1 MDSIASNQGLKH
13 IAEKIFMPLQFK
25 DVLKCRLVNK
35 FWKEVI
41 DQPMFLIKK
50 LEVTMSLTVAEERY
64 RESKKAFDEECR
76 MALEDGFLSNHETM
90 KKFREKFEEV
100 FAPIGPLKTQE
111 SWKRILNFINSSQ
124 ECPWFDLDQVQ
135 NDVKKYLLKQ
145 HTIIE
150 SLGKYDFG
158 IPTALH
164 LATQDGNPTFVKMIL
179 QIQPEM
185 TSDRFNDNLPI
196 YISIEKNNLAI
207 FKMLLGSHK
216 KYSPQHHFES
226 IIQRATSI
234 AVKYVKIDFV
244 KILLQNVDD

>member
-1 MDSIASNQGLKH
+1 MDSIASNQGLQH
-13 IAEKIFMPLQFK
+13 IAEKIFMPMKFK

-50 LEVTMSLTVAEERY
+50 LEVTMSLTVAAERY
-64 RESKKAFDEECR
+64 RESKKAFDEECSGVT
-76 MALEDGFLSNHETM
+76 LNYETM

-100 FAPIGPLKTQE
+100 FGPLKTQE
-111 SWKRILNFINSSQ
+111 SWKKILTFINSSQ

-164 LATQDGNPTFVKMIL
+164 LATQDGNPTFVKIIL

-207 FKMLLGSHK
+207 FKMLLGSHQ
-216 KYSPQHHFES
+216 KYSHQYDFE
-226 IIQRATSI
+226 IFIQRATSI
-234 AVKYVKIDFV
+234 AVKYGNIDFV
-244 KILLQNVDD
+244 KILRQNVDDFESN

>member
-1 MDSIASNQGLKH
+1 MDSITSNQGLQH

-50 LEVTMSLTVAEERY
+50 LEVTMSLTVAAERY
-64 RESKKAFDEECR
+64 RESKKAFDEEC
-76 MALEDGFLSNHETM
+76 LECGLNYETL

-111 SWKRILNFINSSQ
+111 SWKKILTFINSSQ

-164 LATQDGNPTFVKMIL
+164 LATQDDNPTFVKIIL

-185 TSDRFNDNLPI
+185 TSDQFNNVLLLTNH
-196 YISIEKNNLAI
+196 EGKKN
-207 FKMLLGSHK
+207 
-216 KYSPQHHFES
+216 E
-226 IIQRATSI
+226 IIAQVAKPRG
-234 AVKYVKIDFV
+234 
-244 KILLQNVDD
+244 Q

>member
-50 LEVTMSLTVAEERY
+50 LEVTMSQRY
-64 RESKKAFDEECR
+64 RESKKVFDEECR
-76 MALEDGFLSNHETM
+76 MALEDGFLFNHETM
-90 KKFREKFEEV
+90 KKIREKFEEV
-100 FAPIGPLKTQE
+100 FGPLKTQE
-111 SWKRILNFINSSQ
+111 SWKKILTFINSSQ

-135 NDVKKYLLKQ
+135 NDVKKHLLKQ

-234 AVKYVKIDFV
+234 AVKYGKIDFV

>member
-50 LEVTMSLTVAEERY
+50 LEVTMSQRY
-64 RESKKAFDEECR
+64 RESKKVFDEECGSC
-76 MALEDGFLSNHETM
+76 LFDYEKK

-164 LATQDGNPTFVKMIL
+164 LATQDGNQTFVKIIL

-185 TSDRFNDNLPI
+185 TSDQFNNVLLLI
-196 YISIEKNNLAI
+196 NHERKKN
-207 FKMLLGSHK
+207 
-216 KYSPQHHFES
+216 E
-226 IIQRATSI
+226 IIAQVAKPRG
-234 AVKYVKIDFV
+234 
-244 KILLQNVDD
+244 Q

>member
-1 MDSIASNQGLKH
+1 MDSIASNQGLQH
-13 IAEKIFMPLQFK
+13 IAEKIFMPMKFK

-41 DQPMFLIKK
+41 DQPIFLIKK
-50 LEVTMSLTVAEERY
+50 FEVTMSLRY

-150 SLGKYDFG
+150 SLRRPNDFG

-164 LATQDGNPTFVKMIL
+164 LATDDGNITFVKIIL

-185 TSDRFNDNLPI
+185 TSDQFNSNLPI
-196 YISIEKNNLAI
+196 DISIEKNNFAI
-207 FKMLLGSHK
+207 FKILLGSND
-216 KYSPQHHFES
+216 QIENIRTN
-226 IIQRATSI
+226 IILKSAFNEQRA
-234 AVKYVKIDFV
+234 
-244 KILLQNVDD
+244 LLSNM

>member
-1 MDSIASNQGLKH
+1 MDSIASNQGLQH

-50 LEVTMSLTVAEERY
+50 LEVTMSLTVAAERY
-64 RESKKAFDEECR
+64 RESKKVFDEECGT
-76 MALEDGFLSNHETM
+76 LYLSNETM

-111 SWKRILNFINSSQ
+111 SWKKILTFINSSQ

-135 NDVKKYLLKQ
+135 NDVKRYLLKQ

-164 LATQDGNPTFVKMIL
+164 LATQDDNPTFVKIIL

-185 TSDRFNDNLPI
+185 TSDQFNN
-196 YISIEKNNLAI
+196 
-207 FKMLLGSHK
+207 
-216 KYSPQHHFES
+216 
-226 IIQRATSI
+226 
-234 AVKYVKIDFV
+234 
-244 KILLQNVDD
+244 ILLLTNNEGKKNKIIAQVAKPRGQ